1 MYRMKKFLLIMCL
14 MFPVLAMAQG
24 HKGEIDDCV
33 SMKDGVVYYA
43 DEEDID
49 GATKFE
55 IFKAVNSWAKKIYK
69 TPVNV
74 RSSKGKGTIS
84 INSKAELKINDTEK
98 ANIKYKLRITC
109 TDGHYTIEATDIEYQ
124 YAADKNGKPK
134 TYKAE
139 DVIANNGKS
148 NTIAEIKDPKAFCNA
163 TFFFVESLFADVYSA
178 AEEVENDD

>member
-1 MYRMKKFLLIMCL
+1 MYSMKKFLLLICL

-24 HKGEIDDCV
+24 NKGEVDDCV
-33 SMKDGVVYYA
+33 SMKDGKVYYA

-49 GATKFE
+49 GATQFE
-55 IFKAVNSWAKKIYK
+55 IFKTINAWAKKIYK
-69 TPVNV
+69 TPINV
-74 RSSKGKGTIS
+74 RSNKGKGTIN
-84 INSKAELKINDTEK
+84 INSKAELKLNDSEK
-98 ANIKYKLRITC
+98 ANIKYKMRISC

-124 YAADKNGKPK
+124 YTADPSIKPK

-148 NTIAEIKDPKAFCNA
+148 NTIAEIKNPKDFCNA
-163 TFFFVESLFADVYSA
+163 TYFFIESLFADVYSA